1 MRGLDRKQDES
12 TLGAI
17 VTARRCVGEGGVVK
31 GNRIGFFGDARAA
44 SPFLTL
50 GYLTQIDSSLMIP
63 IQPQTALG
71 RAAVCT
77 QTRQTALGDA

>member
-63 IQPQTALG
+63 IQPLE
-71 RAAVCT
+71 RAVCT
-77 QTRQTALGDA
+77 PTKQTAPGDA